1 MNKKEGV
8 GGCGCQVFLQ
18 FVKNLRY
25 GGFRIEAN
33 FSEIETIR
41 NPTALPKISAVGTAD
56 RGPPTHQP
64 RSQPTFTGHQH
75 ALLQGFFTGIFLF
88 FLKYPA

>member
-8 GGCGCQVFLQ
+8 GGCECQVFLQ

-25 GGFRIEAN
+25 GGFRPEAN

-41 NPTALPKISAVGTAD
+41 NPTVLPKISAVGAAA
-56 RGPPTHQP
+56 RGPPTYQP
-64 RSQPTFTGHQH
+64 RSQLPSFTGRIH
-75 ALLQGFFTGIFLF
+75 ALLQGFFTGI
-88 FLKYPA
+88 KT